1 MTKLHF
7 EKEIFNWLNKKEI
20 RPLLE
25 TKGNLTNIAFHHL
38 IRWHPQISDDG
49 YDTYNLNFIDKIRNW
64 EISMR
69 GIIAFEKKLNHSDR
83 LSSISLINKVLIEST
98 HPEHN
103 VSVDSKK
110 QQLLKLENYNLK
122 TVQDCLN
129 EEYKVILLSKEES
142 NVLNGSVNK
151 EYKLDGKNIRGIG
164 LRTIGSYTE
173 RLNAIGASIATK
185 QEKEALI
192 RFLINRF
199 L

>member
-1 MTKLHF
+1 MTKFHF

-64 EISMR
+64 EISRR

-129 EEYKVILLSKEES
+129 EEYKVILLTKEES

-151 EYKLDGKNIRGIG
+151 EYKLDGKNIRGKG

-192 RFLINRF
+192 RFLTNRF